1 LYELYLGRVKKM
13 PIYEYEC
20 TRCGS
25 QQEVIQKFSDKPIVK
40 CSRCSGKLQKL
51 ISQSSFHLK
60 GSGWYVTDYSNKA
73 KKTASSSENDGSS
86 SKETKKTEKKDTKSS
101 D

>member
-1 LYELYLGRVKKM
+1 M

-20 TRCGS
+20 TECGS
-25 QQEVIQKFSDKPIVK
+25 HEEVIQKFSDKPVTK

-60 GSGWYVTDYSNKA
+60 GLGWYMTDYSNKA
-73 KKTASSSENDGSS
+73 KKTASSENDGSA
-86 SKETKKTEKKDTKSS
+86 SKETKKTEKKETKST

>member
-1 LYELYLGRVKKM
+1 M

-20 TRCGS
+20 TKCGS
-25 QQEVIQKFSDKPIVK
+25 HVEIIQKFSEKPVIK

-73 KKTASSSENDGSS
+73 KKTASSESEGST
-86 SKETKKTEKKDTKSS
+86 SKETKKTEKTETKSS
-101 D
+101 E

>member
-1 LYELYLGRVKKM
+1 M

-20 TRCGS
+20 TECGS
-25 QQEVIQKFSDKPIVK
+25 HEEIIQKFSDKPVTK

-51 ISQSSFHLK
+51 ISQSAFHLK
-60 GSGWYVTDYSNKA
+60 GSGWYVTDYSNRA
-73 KKTASSSENDGSS
+73 KKTAPSSEKNDGST
-86 SKETKKTEKKDTKSS
+86 SKETKKTEKKDSKSS